1 MELRGGFYKLSGLSS
16 ESAHFAYALYV
27 TALVFIGLNIIKGTY
42 KIWVLFTLGLIALT
56 MSFSSVLFIGFLI
69 GMYIL
74 YRLLDENNKKRKIL
88 YIIELIGIVVLAVIL
103 SSTLDDTY
111 SSSYYGSRIVDIQEN
126 LKYIF
131 SNIDV
136 RLIPYASSRV
146 RMVSSIRTLK
156 LLLKR
161 PLLGIGINATNSHGS
176 FSTILASIG
185 IVGVYTWIKFL
196 FYSKKIFAE
205 LNNKLYFVFIVM
217 WCVMNIFVSHGLA
230 TLYSS
235 ENIVIMIAFQIICNK
250 KNNLKIYG

>member
-1 MELRGGFYKLSGLSS
+1 
-16 ESAHFAYALYV
+16 
-27 TALVFIGLNIIKGTY
+27 
-42 KIWVLFTLGLIALT
+42 
-56 MSFSSVLFIGFLI
+56 
-69 GMYIL
+69 MYIL

-196 FYSKKIFAE
+196 FYS
-205 LNNKLYFVFIVM
+205 
-217 WCVMNIFVSHGLA
+217 
-230 TLYSS
+230 
-235 ENIVIMIAFQIICNK
+235 
-250 KNNLKIYG
+250 